1 MQTNIKIK
9 TNKLG
14 LSAVLV
20 AALSFLLFG
29 QQQIVSD
36 SANVATI
43 EKHLNAINQT
53 TDTIEISKYS
63 KRIALIITKL
73 QNDSI
78 RNYHEASH
86 LYMLASIEMFKKNY
100 ETAEPAFHTYI
111 KYINTY
117 KGNKDIELNKLA
129 YLSYQWIGSIKSI
142 KGEYDDAREA
152 YKSCVPFNADSKWAT
167 INAEKLIGETYTFQQ
182 EYGKAIAHFQN
193 SLKIATDY
201 LPIANARI
209 KGGIKERLPRIYEA
223 LAECHRQKLNFD
235 TVKYYLDLRRPFLKK
250 STPSN
255 LIDSYRMEGLYLSE
269 ITKYQEAKTFF
280 DLSLSLARKDRDAQ
294 KTAEIFRLR
303 GEVYL
308 KQQKYEAAISDFDS
322 ALVILSSKGKV
333 ILKNDYAMAMAQKTE
348 AMLVLYKKQKN
359 KNVAELSNIYTLLD
373 KNALLFDSIA
383 TDFGNNRDKQSLY
396 ALRRH
401 AFENG
406 IWTAQKLYEN
416 SKDSKYIEKAFLWSE
431 QSRSAALRSVTQL
444 ANVRT
449 FAGVP
454 DSIAQ
459 KDDALRQKIASFETA
474 LRLSKSEDSNEIALE
489 IQKVR
494 LQQKQLLNK
503 IEKAYPDYYKFKYQS
518 FLSATQIIEK
528 LAKNSSIVEY
538 FVGKENTYSFVLSSK
553 GITLQTI
560 PFNEDS
566 IKRVVNQ
573 VLPFVKGAEEN
584 RRVYQNS
591 AYQLYQLLL
600 SPIENQLA
608 EQVII
613 IPDGE
618 LSKLPFEAL
627 LTEKGNTTQG
637 IGTLSYWLKKRKTS
651 YHYAANLLF
660 SSSDKKNKGKGF
672 ALFSPSFADDPN
684 FQGQS
689 QVDFVKNNIKNAKIY
704 EKQDATKES
713 FVANSAD
720 YQVLH
725 INTHGVANDEEGD
738 LSYLRFTNDKLYT
751 SDLYSMKLNA
761 NLVVLSACQT
771 AEGEVRK
778 GEGAVGLTLGFLYAG
793 AKSVVSSLWN
803 VNQSSTNE
811 FVQVFYQQLLQ
822 KNVNNNQALH
832 QAKLDLVEKNPT
844 FAHPKYWAAFV
855 LVGNPDT
862 VVFTSNFSFWW
873 FLPIAFL
880 PLLVIW
886 LRKKRNSK

>member
-1 MQTNIKIK
+1 MPFTKK
-9 TNKLG
+9 TIHT
-14 LSAVLV
+14 LSIAFF
-20 AALSFLLFG
+20 AILSFFVFA
-29 QQQIVSD
+29 Q
-36 SANVATI
+36 TI
-43 EKHLNAINQT
+43 FQEKTEVQ
-53 TDTIEISKYS
+53 KV
-63 KRIALIITKL
+63 ALIKNNFEKIMNDSSMRFQRIDTL
-73 QNDSI
+73 RGLINHVQNDSLKQYYGMVWLYYIGFYEQI
-78 RNYHEASH
+78 RGNCLTSESYFTEYVNKIDPKIQHE
-86 LYMLASIEMFKKNY
+86 
-100 ETAEPAFHTYI
+100 
-111 KYINTY
+111 
-117 KGNKDIELNKLA
+117 DV
-129 YLSYQWIGSIKSI
+129 LSYHADAYRWLGNIKKI
-142 KGEYDDAREA
+142 KGEYGNAIEA
-152 YKSCVPFNADSKWAT
+152 YQSSIPFDGNQGWTTANT
-167 INAEKLIGETYTFQQ
+167 IKLIGDIYMVQNQ
-182 EYGKAIAHFQN
+182 LDKAKSNYLQ
-193 SLKIATDY
+193 SLDIYKNTKPKSEEIKRNI
-201 LPIANARI
+201 LERRI
-209 KGGIKERLPRIYEA
+209 RAYEA
-223 LAECHRQKLNFD
+223 LAECSRLEGNTDEAIK
-235 TVKYYLDLRRPFLKK
+235 YLDKRRPLLGKN
-250 STPSN
+250 TETN
-255 LIDSYRMEGLYLSE
+255 LMDSYRLEGLILSE
-269 ITKYQEAKTFF
+269 KGLYKEANIYYAKALRLTDKYK
-280 DLSLSLARKDRDAQ
+280 DAQ
-294 KTAEIFRLR
+294 KTSEIFRLR
-303 GEVYL
+303 GEIYL

-322 ALVILSSKGKV
+322 ALVILSNKGKV
-333 ILKNDYAMAMAQKTE
+333 ILKHDYAMAMAQKTE
-348 AMLVLYKKQKN
+348 AMLVLYKKQNN

-406 IWTAQKLYEN
+406 IWTAQQLYEN

-431 QSRSAALRSVTQL
+431 QSRSAALRSIAQL

-474 LRLSKSEDSNEIALE
+474 LRLSKIEASNGIALE

-494 LQQKQLLNK
+494 LQQKQLLVQIENK
-503 IEKAYPDYYKFKYQS
+503 YPDYYKFKYQS
-518 FLSATQIIEK
+518 FLSATQIIEN
-528 LAKNSSIVEY
+528 LAKNSSVIEY
-538 FVGKENTYSFVLSSK
+538 FVGKEMTYGFVLSSK

-560 PFNEDS
+560 PCDEDS
-566 IKRVVNQ
+566 IKHTVNQ
-573 VLPFVKGAEEN
+573 ILPFVKGTEEN
-584 RRVYQNS
+584 RTAYQNS
-591 AYQLYQLLL
+591 AYQLYKLLL
-600 SPIENQLA
+600 APIENQLA

-613 IPDGE
+613 ISDGE
-618 LSKLPFEAL
+618 LAKLPFEVL

-637 IGTLSYWLKKRKTS
+637 VGTLLYWLKKRKTS

-660 SSSDKKNKGKGF
+660 NTNNKNNKGKDF
-672 ALFSPSFADDPN
+672 ALFSPSFTDDPY

-689 QVDFVKNNIKNAKIY
+689 QVDFVKNNIKSAKIY
-704 EKQDATKES
+704 EKQEASKENFIAHAT
-713 FVANSAD
+713 D

-793 AKSVVSSLWN
+793 AKSVISSLWS

-855 LVGNPDT
+855 LVGNPDM

-880 PLLVIW
+880 PLLAIGI
-886 LRKKRNSK
+886 RKIKNRN